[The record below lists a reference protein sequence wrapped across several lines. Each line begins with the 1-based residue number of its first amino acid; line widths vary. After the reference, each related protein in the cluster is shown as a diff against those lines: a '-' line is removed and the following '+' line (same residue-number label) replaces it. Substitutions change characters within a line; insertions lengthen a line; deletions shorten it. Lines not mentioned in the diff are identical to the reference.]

1 MPLDP
6 PPERKAYEAEF
17 LHVMSIPNLV
27 PDSGGQRGEVIQGT
41 WKSAI
46 WPQGQRSV
54 ILRVQECEVEPREP
68 VLWTELEKSSGEDF

>member
-1 MPLDP
+1 MESGPVPLDL

-27 PDSGGQRGEVIQGT
+27 LDLSGGRRGEVIQGT

-46 WPQGQRSV
+46 WPQGQQ
-54 ILRVQECEVEPREP
+54 LCDP
-68 VLWTELEKSSGEDF
+68 